1 VGIRLPKSTN
11 APSANAA
18 SGAIR
23 IPQPCVVLLFRLNA
37 VYISAGNKPIER
49 FRQLFKATF

>member
-1 VGIRLPKSTN
+1 
-11 APSANAA
+11 
-18 SGAIR
+18 
-23 IPQPCVVLLFRLNA
+23 VLLFRLNA